1 MSTFEDIDISEIQ
14 EELLRNLK
22 NRGKLIN
29 SQFFP
34 DMLFVWMP
42 F

>member
-22 NRGKLIN
+22 NHGKLIN

-34 DMLFVWMP
+34 DMLFV
-42 F
+42 

>member
-1 MSTFEDIDISEIQ
+1 MSAFEDIDISEIQ
-14 EELLRNLK
+14 ELLRNLK

-29 SQFFP
+29 YQFFP